1 MISRNQ
7 ASTHGVST
15 PSGKENHLLQLR
27 LAARGV
33 LHLQSPAM
41 RPVVRVLPAF
51 AALLVSSAFAQ
62 QPTPILPDSRLT
74 PGDTFEIS
82 GQDVCVPC
90 YTKKVRAVSQEVKRE
105 VYREYGITSHGRDD
119 YEIDHLIPLELGYRL
134 AYNGDVATDQL
145 AVFQGAS
152 WKKA

>member
-1 MISRNQ
+1 
-7 ASTHGVST
+7 
-15 PSGKENHLLQLR
+15 
-27 LAARGV
+27 
-33 LHLQSPAM
+33 M

-74 PGDTFEIS
+74 PGDTFEVS
-82 GQDVCVPC
+82 GQDVCVPG
-90 YTKKVRAVSQEVKRE
+90 YTKKVRTVPQAVKQE